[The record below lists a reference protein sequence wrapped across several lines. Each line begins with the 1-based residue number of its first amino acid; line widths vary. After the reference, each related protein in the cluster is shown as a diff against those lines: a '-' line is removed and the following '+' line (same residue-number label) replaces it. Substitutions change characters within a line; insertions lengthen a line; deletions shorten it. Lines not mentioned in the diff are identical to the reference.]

1 MCLVGGG
8 GQRPFFSS
16 PSPWR
21 AVFPSAEYRF
31 AGAFSMQ
38 TPGVW
43 GVPCSPLPSF
53 VPLRIPPLQGSLS
66 PSVQKPRQRRPQM
79 LNHMQAS
86 STLWTHPF
94 QPWALPGLPAAF

>member
-1 MCLVGGG
+1 MRLVCGG

-31 AGAFSMQ
+31 VGAFSMQ
-38 TPGVW
+38 TPGVR

-53 VPLRIPPLQGSLS
+53 VPLRIPPCKGA
-66 PSVQKPRQRRPQM
+66 SVCVFRSHGNGGHRC
-79 LNHMQAS
+79 
-86 STLWTHPF
+86 
-94 QPWALPGLPAAF
+94 